1 MSEGARAHKGCFC
14 GGGEYDRWMKWIAMG
29 RVIFFGKVSSL
40 YIYLGCWSMLS
51 SAAAGSELELCI
63 NADSPSSQ
71 YVNNQLW
78 ITRGN

>member
-1 MSEGARAHKGCFC
+1 MAESDAKSDLFWESEL
-14 GGGEYDRWMKWIAMG
+14 
-29 RVIFFGKVSSL
+29 SL
-40 YIYLGCWSMLS
+40 YSWVVGSMLSRS